1 MAKNNLII
9 LVHGM
14 GTYEAGTMTKE
25 VKDGLDAALKFA
37 GHDFDYMQDV
47 EFYEHN
53 FGIILDEIRKAES
66 EALAEFGKLGIEKS
80 VINNINQYAS
90 GLSSDKFFYTHLL
103 DVIYYGLTFW
113 GERLRSHFIDD
124 FITKMLASKKSGQ
137 KVHVLGYSLGTA
149 LINDAFSK
157 IYRSGNVDDEHLSTA
172 HHKVDHYWSIANV
185 SRILH
190 ELNDIDGANPTSN
203 VVHDGV
209 GGCVKKMTLV
219 SHKYDPLMQIK
230 PYARQPQNGRFQRPS
245 GITKI
250 NTHDL
255 NGYLSHPDVGLRL
268 IADIYG
274 GDAGIDG
281 DMLRKGIENHKN
293 ATVNSDIDGLEDKWQ
308 HVVDS
313 LNDPSGAID
322 SVKVLNEAVN
332 AFREKI
338 KALIDDVTPED
349 GK

>member
-1 MAKNNLII
+1 
-9 LVHGM
+9 M

-25 VKDGLDAALKFA
+25 VKAGLDAALKFSE
-37 GHDFDYMQDV
+37 HKFDYMQDV

-53 FGIILDEIRKAES
+53 YGLILDEIRKAES
-66 EALAEFGKLGIEKS
+66 EALAKFGKLGIDKS
-80 VINNINQYAS
+80 VIKRIGEYAS
-90 GLSSDKFFYTHLL
+90 NLGSDKFLYSHLL

-113 GERLRSHFIDD
+113 GERLRAHFIDD
-124 FITKMLASKKSGQ
+124 LITKMLASKKSGQ

-157 IYRSGNVDDEHLSTA
+157 IYRSGAVDDKHLSTA

-190 ELNDIDGANPTSN
+190 EFNDIDGANPKSN

-209 GGCVKKMTLV
+209 GGCVKKMTLA
-219 SHKYDPLMQIK
+219 SHRYDPFMQVK
-230 PYARQPQNGRFQRPS
+230 AYARKPKKGRFHHPS
-245 GITKI
+245 GITQL

-255 NGYLSHPDVGLRL
+255 TGYLSHPDIGLRL

-274 GDAGIDG
+274 EDAGING
-281 DMLRKGIENHKN
+281 DVLRKGNENHIK
-293 ATVNSDIDGLEDKWQ
+293 ATVNDDIDGLDAKWQ
-308 HVVDS
+308 QVLDS
-313 LNDPSGAID
+313 LNDPSGAIN
-322 SVKVLNEAVN
+322 SVKVLIEAVD

-338 KALIDDVTPED
+338 KALIDEAKPEGD
-349 GK
+349 K

>member
-1 MAKNNLII
+1 
-9 LVHGM
+9 M

-25 VKDGLDAALKFA
+25 VKDGLDAALKFSE
-37 GHDFDYMQDV
+37 HDFDYMQDV

-66 EALAEFGKLGIEKS
+66 EALAEFGKLGIDKS
-80 VINNINQYAS
+80 VIQNINKYAS
-90 GLSSDKFFYTHLL
+90 GLGSDKFFYTHIL

-124 FITKMLASKKSGQ
+124 LITKMLASKKTGQ

-149 LINDAFSK
+149 LINDSFSK
-157 IYRSGNVDDEHLSTA
+157 IYRSGEVDDKHLSTA

-190 ELNDIDGANPTSN
+190 EFNDIDGANPNSN

-209 GGCVKKMTLV
+209 GGCVKKMTLA
-219 SHKYDPLMQIK
+219 SHKYDPFMLVK
-230 PYARQPQNGRFQRPS
+230 PYARQPENGRFHHPS

-255 NGYLSHPDVGLRL
+255 TGYLSDPDIGLRL

-274 GDAGIDG
+274 GDSGINADV
-281 DMLRKGIENHKN
+281 LRKGKNNHIK
-293 ATVNSDIDGLEDKWQ
+293 ATVNNDIDGLGDKWQ
-308 HVVDS
+308 QVIDS
-313 LNDPSGAID
+313 LNDPSGAAN
-322 SVKVLNEAVN
+322 SVKVLIAAVDT
-332 AFREKI
+332 FREKI
-338 KALIDDVTPED
+338 KTLIDEVKPEG